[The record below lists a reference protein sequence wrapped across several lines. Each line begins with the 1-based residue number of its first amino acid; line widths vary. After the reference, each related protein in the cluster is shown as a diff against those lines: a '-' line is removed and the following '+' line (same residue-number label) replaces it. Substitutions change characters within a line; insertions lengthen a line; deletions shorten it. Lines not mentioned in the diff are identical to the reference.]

1 MYETIGGSWIKC
13 CWIKCHFCMSICFK
27 LGTVGRYCVTK
38 GRIRLSSLHFFWRA
52 SFLSSYFISERIAE
66 NRVSGYHLFIRC
78 ALNCEII
85 ALNSVFEEFVRR
97 SLSASPFMKPFL
109 TPGGWQLEKCVY
121 WNVSVGS
128 KCVFMSNIDSLAN
141 RSPLKT
147 LVSRN
152 VSLSD
157 ISAVNLIVGWWLF
170 ACSMNCVT
178 PFLFTFQIENI
189 SSIYLSQTSDL
200 RALWLRIC
208 VSTSDIKMLA
218 KATAI
223 LVPMAV
229 PCIWR

>member
-1 MYETIGGSWIKC
+1 
-13 CWIKCHFCMSICFK
+13 
-27 LGTVGRYCVTK
+27 
-38 GRIRLSSLHFFWRA
+38 
-52 SFLSSYFISERIAE
+52 
-66 NRVSGYHLFIRC
+66 
-78 ALNCEII
+78 
-85 ALNSVFEEFVRR
+85 
-97 SLSASPFMKPFL
+97 
-109 TPGGWQLEKCVY
+109 
-121 WNVSVGS
+121 
-128 KCVFMSNIDSLAN
+128 MSNIDSFAN

-152 VSLSD
+152 VVSLSD

-170 ACSMNCVT
+170 ACPMNCVT

-189 SSIYLSQTSDL
+189 SSIYLFQTSGL

-208 VSTSDIKMLA
+208 VSTSDIKMFA